1 MFRYYCV
8 TVLGRGC
15 GLFPA
20 AAQGLAVIHLLASR
34 LRFAVDP
41 RTAMPNLYVTE
52 RDARD
57 IAAYL
62 ATLR

>member
-1 MFRYYCV
+1 MVRW
-8 TVLGRGC
+8 
-15 GLFPA
+15 
-20 AAQGLAVIHLLASR
+20 
-34 LRFAVDP
+34 LRFPQQVAP
-41 RTAMPNLYVTE
+41 RTAMPNLGVTE